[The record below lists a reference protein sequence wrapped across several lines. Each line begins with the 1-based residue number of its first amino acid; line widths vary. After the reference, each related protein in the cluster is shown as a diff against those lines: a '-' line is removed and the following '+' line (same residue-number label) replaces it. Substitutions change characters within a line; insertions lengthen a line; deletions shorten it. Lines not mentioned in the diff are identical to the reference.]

1 MTNDGNASSNT
12 AASAEGRSGEVSRP
26 DATANVATSDA
37 DGIAET
43 TTGSAGLTGLNGRRG
58 TVLNAVVAEHIST
71 GQPIGSGHLA
81 GVEGLDVSSATIRSE
96 MSSLERDGYLTHP
109 HTSAGR
115 IPTDRG
121 YRYFVDTLPASALA
135 EPKVTQVQHFFDGAR
150 GEIEHLLTETS
161 RLLSNLTNYA
171 AVVVAPGAEGA
182 SIRSIQLIALGPG
195 PTLADDG
202 TGMVEST
209 NALVIVVLGNGAVEK
224 THVFFRGSIP
234 EAHLMAASAH
244 LGGQVAGR
252 TFAPGWAS
260 AILRASDERV
270 QALCEAAIE
279 AIRPLVSEPDVD
291 GVFVGGAARMAGA
304 FDAVST
310 IRQVLTVLEEHYV
323 VVNLLREAVERS
335 QRVSIGAE
343 HGADQA
349 FESLLSCS
357 VVAAPFL
364 VDGQHMGTI
373 GILGPTR
380 MDYARARATVSEV
393 SGRLSARLSER

>member
-1 MTNDGNASSNT
+1 MGNDLKSPSGS
-12 AASAEGRSGEVSRP
+12 AAPTGGRSE
-26 DATANVATSDA
+26 DAPSDPETG
-37 DGIAET
+37 DPGPSGSGET
-43 TTGSAGLTGLNGRRG
+43 TNPSSSESGGPLNHRRA
-58 TVLNAVVAEHIST
+58 TVLNAVVAEHISS
-71 GQPIGSGHLA
+71 GHPIGSGHLT

-121 YRYFVDTLPASALA
+121 YRYFVDTLPASGLA
-135 EPKVTQVQHFFDGAR
+135 GPRVTQVQQFFDGAG
-150 GEIEHLLTETS
+150 GEIEHLLIETS

-195 PTLADDG
+195 PWLPDDG
-202 TGMVEST
+202 SGIVEST
-209 NALVIVVLGNGAVEK
+209 NALVIVVLNNGAVEK
-224 THVFFRGSIP
+224 THVFFRGVVP
-234 EAHLMAASAH
+234 EAHFMAASAH
-244 LGGQVAGR
+244 LAGQVVGR
-252 TFAPGWAS
+252 TFDVGWAS
-260 AILRASDERV
+260 SILRAADDRV
-270 QALCEAAIE
+270 QALCEASVQALG
-279 AIRPLVSEPDVD
+279 PLVSDHDAE

-310 IRQVLTVLEEHYV
+310 IRQVLTVLEEQYV
-323 VVNLLREAVERS
+323 VVNLLREAVDRS

-380 MDYARARATVSEV
+380 MDYASARAAVSEV
-393 SGRLSARLSER
+393 SSRLSARLGER

>member
-1 MTNDGNASSNT
+1 MTNDENDET
-12 AASAEGRSGEVSRP
+12 
-26 DATANVATSDA
+26 
-37 DGIAET
+37 AET
-43 TTGSAGLTGLNGRRG
+43 TGPTAESTAGSTTGVTGLNGRRG
-58 TVLNAVVAEHIST
+58 KVLNAVVAEHITT
-71 GQPIGSGHLA
+71 GQPIGSGHLT

-135 EPKVTQVQHFFDGAR
+135 EPKVTQVQQFFDGAR

-182 SIRSIQLIALGPG
+182 SIRSIQLIALGSG
-195 PTLADDG
+195 PNLPDDG
-202 TGMVEST
+202 SGVVEST
-209 NALVIVVLGNGAVEK
+209 NALIIVVLGNGSVEK
-224 THVFFRGSIP
+224 THVFFRGAVP

-244 LGGQVAGR
+244 LGGQVVGR

-260 AILRASDERV
+260 AILRAADERV
-270 QALCEAAIE
+270 QTLCEAAIE
-279 AIRPLVSEPDVD
+279 AIRPLVSEPDAE

-380 MDYARARATVSEV
+380 MDYARARAAVSEV

>member
-1 MTNDGNASSNT
+1 MPNDAKSSSGSGAPPTGCAEDAPGGSPTRTSNT
-12 AASAEGRSGEVSRP
+12 VGPGEPTNPSSAESG
-26 DATANVATSDA
+26 
-37 DGIAET
+37 
-43 TTGSAGLTGLNGRRG
+43 GLLNHRRA
-58 TVLNAVVAEHIST
+58 TVLNAVVAEHISS

-81 GVEGLDVSSATIRSE
+81 GVDGLDVSSATIRSE

-121 YRYFVDTLPASALA
+121 YRYFVDTLPAAGLVG
-135 EPKVTQVQHFFDGAR
+135 PRVTQVQQFFDGTQ
-150 GEIEHLLTETS
+150 GEIEHLLIETS

-195 PTLADDG
+195 PSLADDG
-202 TGMVEST
+202 SGIVEST
-209 NALVIVVLGNGAVEK
+209 NALVIVVLSNGAVEK
-224 THVFFRGSIP
+224 TQVFFRGLVP
-234 EAHLMAASAH
+234 EAHFMAASAH
-244 LGGQVAGR
+244 LAGQVVGR
-252 TFAPGWAS
+252 IFDTGWAS
-260 AILRASDERV
+260 SILRAADDRV
-270 QALCEAAIE
+270 QTLCVASIQALG
-279 AIRPLVSEPDVD
+279 PLVSDHDAE

-310 IRQVLTVLEEHYV
+310 IRQVLTVLEEQYV
-323 VVNLLREAVERS
+323 VVNLLREAVDRS
-335 QRVSIGAE
+335 QQVSIGAE

-349 FESLLSCS
+349 YESLLSCS

-380 MDYARARATVSEV
+380 MDFARARAAVSDV
-393 SGRLSARLSER
+393 SSRLSARFTER